1 MVNYDIYTD
10 AGKFGDLAVVL
21 YKNDSELFRDSI
33 KRDVQKSHNE
43 YEYHAV
49 IYALQEIFPQQIEIL
64 HSHDTLTIHS
74 DSQLVINQVNGIYKC
89 ESDKLKRCKLTVENH
104 VKEFEAKNSGLV
116 ITFKW
121 VPRER
126 NPAGWI
132 LEMKKQFRVRSDL
145 LDHKVSYQDIKA
157 RIEKLRKEGKLSFT
171 VKELLKES

>member
-1 MVNYDIYTD
+1 MVVYDIYTD
-10 AGKFGDLAVVL
+10 AGKFGDLAVVM
-21 YKNDSELFRDSI
+21 YKNDSEIYRDSL
-33 KRDVQKSHNE
+33 KRDTKKSHNE

-49 IYALQEIFPQQIEIL
+49 IYALQESLPQQVNVL
-64 HSHDTLTIHS
+64 NDTDQVVVHS
-74 DSQLVINQVNGIYKC
+74 DSQLVINQVNEIYKC
-89 ESDKLKRCKLTVENH
+89 ESDKLRRCKLTVQNIRDAYD
-104 VKEFEAKNSGLV
+104 KKNIK
-116 ITFKW
+116 ITFEW

-145 LDHKVSYQDIKA
+145 LDHVVNYTDIKA